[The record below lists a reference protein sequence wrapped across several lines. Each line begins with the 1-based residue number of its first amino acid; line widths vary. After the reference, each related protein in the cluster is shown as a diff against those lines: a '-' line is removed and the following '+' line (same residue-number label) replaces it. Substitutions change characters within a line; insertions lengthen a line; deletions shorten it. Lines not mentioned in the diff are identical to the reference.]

1 MVTLVPDLLFSLS
14 TSILQISVYIPSRD
28 SGRVETTY
36 GNTWMLPLDEA
47 AAIAPLLR
55 QKTPVFTCPPEHHR
69 APDTNYAADV
79 TNRIS
84 LCVLYSYMSTQH
96 KADILYKLG
105 VISMSVAISDRYQF
119 E

>member
-1 MVTLVPDLLFSLS
+1 
-14 TSILQISVYIPSRD
+14 
-28 SGRVETTY
+28 
-36 GNTWMLPLDEA
+36 MLPLDEA

-69 APDTNYAADV
+69 ATGNYVADV

-84 LCVLYSYMSTQH
+84 LCILYSYTSTQH
-96 KADILYKLG
+96 KVDILYKLG
-105 VISMSVAISDRYQF
+105 IISMSVAIISDRYQF